1 MQQQLPS
8 GLDNIFRRRQKEKG
22 VQCELLTA
30 NLLGQET
37 EKHSLMGNSN
47 GNEPESKM
55 KGVSLKE
62 HANSAL
68 QWTLWIL
75 LCLITLVFIG
85 TLMILPT
92 DLGEKW
98 TLGWLASTKTDTW
111 GASGA
116 FILLFASPI
125 FALVF
130 VGSAY
135 VYFFPSS
142 RRRERKR
149 KEARPSLGAHPVIV
163 SGPLGVVTTAELLWI
178 IGMLIIVAWILI
190 IYLVK
195 AFRTLAEEF
204 PEASAAE
211 IWQKRVKKIGL
222 RLGWVGE
229 FCLGLLFIPVSRG
242 SVLLRLIDIPFE
254 HAAKYHVWLGHF
266 TMTLFTLHGLCYIG
280 PWYFEGRLYK
290 IWDWKPYGVAILPG
304 VIALAGG
311 LLMWM
316 TSFQYTRIRAFE
328 LFYYTH
334 HLYIVFVVF
343 MVLHVG
349 DFIVGIA
356 FAGIFLF
363 AFDRFLRFSQSRKE
377 VGVLSATLL
386 PCGAYEVV
394 LPKPADLAYNELS
407 FVFLNV
413 PSIDRL
419 QWHPFSVSSSPEDS
433 SHHMRFLIK
442 PLGTWT
448 RKLGEA
454 VSKAAISRCPLNLKA
469 GVEGPY
475 GHESSYFLDYEALLL
490 VAGGIGV
497 SPFVAVIRDLL
508 HRYKRNEPGLPHD
521 VTLVWAV
528 KTHKELRILD
538 SLQPNLTYPDYAL
551 QLKLNVKAFVTKDLL
566 EDLEIGEDEVSQ
578 THLETVYDSTAE
590 QRTISHLV
598 GSGNILWI
606 CAAIAASIFG
616 YIVFTGLV
624 GVFYLLPKDH
634 NSYRIVPWWIR
645 GLIVL
650 AGMVVGV
657 SVFGGSVICIWH
669 LFGCISKKTARSER
683 DESGLS
689 EALLNGSHEEFE
701 SCNTL
706 TIQKLIQRSNTVYG
720 ARPDLHDIFDSC
732 AKRFSGSNIGVLVC
746 GPEGMQSSVAEQCR
760 AFNTVFHHRHQT
772 GFSYHSVSFDL

>member
-1 MQQQLPS
+1 
-8 GLDNIFRRRQKEKG
+8 
-22 VQCELLTA
+22 
-30 NLLGQET
+30 
-37 EKHSLMGNSN
+37 MGNTN

-55 KGVSLKE
+55 KRVSLKE
-62 HANSAL
+62 LANSAL
-68 QWTLWIL
+68 QWTLCIL
-75 LCLITLVFIG
+75 LCLITLVFFG
-85 TLMILPT
+85 TLMIMDT
-92 DLGEKW
+92 GLGQK
-98 TLGWLASTKTDTW
+98 LVLDWLALTQTEAW
-111 GASGA
+111 GDSGV
-116 FILLFASPI
+116 FILLFSGPI

-130 VGSAY
+130 VGS
-135 VYFFPSS
+135 VYLYLYPRSS
-142 RRRERKR
+142 GRVRKR

-163 SGPLGVVTTAELLWI
+163 SGPLGVVTSAELFWI
-178 IGMLIIVAWILI
+178 IGMLLFAAWMLI

-195 AFRTLAEEF
+195 TFPSLAEQY
-204 PEASAAE
+204 PEASTAE
-211 IWQKRVKKIGL
+211 LWQKRVKKIGL
-222 RLGWVGE
+222 RLGWIGE
-229 FCLGLLFIPVSRG
+229 ICLGLLFLPVSRG
-242 SVLLRLIDIPFE
+242 SILLRLIDIPFE

-266 TMTLFTLHGLCYIG
+266 TMTLFTLHGICFIG
-280 PWYFEGRLYK
+280 PWYFEGRLDK
-290 IWDWKPYGVAILPG
+290 IFHWDPHRIAILPG

-311 LLMWM
+311 LLMWS
-316 TSFQYTRIRAFE
+316 TSFQYTRTRAFE

-334 HLYIVFVVF
+334 HLYIVFVVG

-349 DFIVGIA
+349 DFVVGVA

-363 AFDRFLRFSQSRKE
+363 AFDRFLRFCQSRKE

-386 PCGAYEVV
+386 PCGTYEVV
-394 LPKPADLAYNELS
+394 LPKTADLAYNELS

-413 PSIDRL
+413 PSINRL

-433 SHHMRFLIK
+433 PHHMRLLIK

-454 VSKAAISRCPLNLKA
+454 VSKAAISRCPLKLNA

-475 GHESSYFLDYEALLL
+475 GHESSYFLEYEALLL
-490 VAGGIGV
+490 VAGGVGV

-538 SLQPNLTYPDYAL
+538 SLQPILTYPDYAL
-551 QLKLNVKAFVTKDLL
+551 HLKLNVKAYVTKESL
-566 EDLEIGEDEVSQ
+566 EDLEIGEDEVTL
-578 THLETVYDSTAE
+578 THLETMYDSTAE

-606 CAAIAASIFG
+606 SAAIAASIFG
-616 YIVFTGLV
+616 YILFTGLV
-624 GVFYLLPKDH
+624 GVFYLFPKDH
-634 NSYRIVPWWIR
+634 NSHSVVPWWIR

-657 SVFGGSVICIWH
+657 CVFGGSVICIWY
-669 LFGCISKKTARSER
+669 LFGCTSKKKARRER
-683 DESGLS
+683 DESGSS

-701 SCNTL
+701 SCNNFRV
-706 TIQKLIQRSNTVYG
+706 QKLIQRSNTVYG
-720 ARPDLHDIFDSC
+720 VRPDLQDIFDSC

-760 AFNTVFHHRHQT
+760 AFNTVLHHRHQT